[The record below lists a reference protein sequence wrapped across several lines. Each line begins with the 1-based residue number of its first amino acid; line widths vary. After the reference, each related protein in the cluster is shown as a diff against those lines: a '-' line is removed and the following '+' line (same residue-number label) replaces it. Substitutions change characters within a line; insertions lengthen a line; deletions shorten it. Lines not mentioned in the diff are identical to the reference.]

1 MNLKQVIT
9 IYISILDYM
18 QHLASRNYSKASIKS
33 YTNALERFM
42 AYVAGQKVKEPNE
55 ITYNHIWA
63 YCSYLETKGYSEHTK
78 DLYLRSVKGWLN
90 WLAEENRIFL
100 NPAATLK
107 SPYYRRRLMPVPSE
121 KEVKLLLKKPDLA
134 TDAGIRDRAMT
145 EALYSTGVRVS
156 ELVGMNIGHVDIEQ
170 GRARI
175 FGKGSKERVVPLGKH
190 AVLWI
195 KRYFDDARPYLCR
208 KSPNERALWLGERGG
223 RIHPARVAHIL
234 KTYSKNA
241 GLTQGITP
249 HSMRRAC
256 ATHMLRGGA
265 HPVQIQ
271 ILLGHSSLKMLS
283 QYLQTTIV
291 DLHKMH
297 KKSRPGR

>member
-1 MNLKQVIT
+1 MNLKPVI
-9 IYISILDYM
+9 IIFISILDYM

-42 AYVAGQKVKEPNE
+42 EYVGGKKVKEPSE
-55 ITYNHIWA
+55 ITYNHILS

-121 KEVKLLLKKPDLA
+121 KEVKLLLTQPDQTLA
-134 TDAGIRDRAMT
+134 SGIRDRAMT
-145 EALYSTGVRVS
+145 ETLYSTGVRVS
-156 ELVGMNIGHVDIEQ
+156 ELVGMNMRHVNTRQ
-170 GRARI
+170 GRVRI
-175 FGKGSKERVVPLGKH
+175 FGKGSKERVVPLGKQ

-195 KRYFDDARPYLCR
+195 KRYLDEARPQLCV
-208 KSPNERALWLGERGG
+208 KQPNERALWLGERGS

-234 KTYSKNA
+234 KAYSKNA
-241 GLTQGITP
+241 GLVQVITP
-249 HSMRRAC
+249 HSLRRAC

-271 ILLGHSSLKMLS
+271 MLLGHSSLKMLS
-283 QYLQTTIV
+283 QYLRTTIT